1 MARILHVMSVN
12 YILKRKLYFV
22 LKTAIIDNYNHENN
36 TLNII
41 IIIYRT
47 KLLIALFSTYL
58 LIIFTS
64 CSRTYNI
71 TNKSIEK
78 KSRIFNNFHPHVIAL
93 YPISNN

>member
-64 CSRTYNI
+64 CFLQFYILLAFLHLVEHT
-71 TNKSIEK
+71 T
-78 KSRIFNNFHPHVIAL
+78 
-93 YPISNN
+93 